1 MEVINRDS
9 GLSKNQLLFLYLV
22 RQPRGDGFIK
32 IVKTIFKADMEFFKE
47 YRKTITGYTY
57 EKKKNGP
64 VPSGIQKDVDILKKK
79 KYIEEE
85 YAAGHKLSD
94 RKSIYTSSK
103 KLEIITKDFFS
114 DEEMKYIDESRDFVS
129 SLQTHEVVNL
139 FHDNIYNI
147 FDMDEEI
154 PMFMYLS
161 HRGPTEQE
169 KIELMEKYARC
180 V

>member
-1 MEVINRDS
+1 
-9 GLSKNQLLFLYLV
+9 
-22 RQPRGDGFIK
+22 
-32 IVKTIFKADMEFFKE
+32 MEFFKE
-47 YRKTITGYTY
+47 YRKTITRYTY

-64 VPSGIQKDVDILKKK
+64 VPAGIRKD
-79 KYIEEE
+79 
-85 YAAGHKLSD
+85 
-94 RKSIYTSSK
+94 
-103 KLEIITKDFFS
+103 
-114 DEEMKYIDESRDFVS
+114 IDESRDFVS
-129 SLQTHEVVNL
+129 SLSTHEIVNR
-139 FHDNIYNI
+139 FHDNIYSI

>member
-1 MEVINRDS
+1 
-9 GLSKNQLLFLYLV
+9 
-22 RQPRGDGFIK
+22 
-32 IVKTIFKADMEFFKE
+32 MEFFKE
-47 YRKTITGYTY
+47 YRKTITGYTC

-64 VPSGIQKDVDILKKK
+64 VPAGIRKD
-79 KYIEEE
+79 
-85 YAAGHKLSD
+85 
-94 RKSIYTSSK
+94 
-103 KLEIITKDFFS
+103 
-114 DEEMKYIDESRDFVS
+114 IDESRDFVS
-129 SLQTHEVVNL
+129 SLPTHEIVNR
-139 FHDNIYNI
+139 FHDNIYSI

>member
-1 MEVINRDS
+1 
-9 GLSKNQLLFLYLV
+9 
-22 RQPRGDGFIK
+22 
-32 IVKTIFKADMEFFKE
+32 MEFFKE

-64 VPSGIQKDVDILKKK
+64 VPAGIRKD
-79 KYIEEE
+79 
-85 YAAGHKLSD
+85 
-94 RKSIYTSSK
+94 
-103 KLEIITKDFFS
+103 
-114 DEEMKYIDESRDFVS
+114 IDESRDFVS
-129 SLQTHEVVNL
+129 SLPTHEIVNR
-139 FHDNIYNI
+139 FHDNIYSI

>member
-9 GLSKNQLLFLYLV
+9 GLSKNQLLFFYLL
-22 RQPRGDGFIK
+22 RQPRGYGFIK

-47 YRKTITGYTY
+47 YRKTITRYTY

-64 VPSGIQKDVDILKKK
+64 VPAGIRKD
-79 KYIEEE
+79 
-85 YAAGHKLSD
+85 
-94 RKSIYTSSK
+94 
-103 KLEIITKDFFS
+103 
-114 DEEMKYIDESRDFVS
+114 IDESRDFVS
-129 SLQTHEVVNL
+129 SLPTHEIVNR
-139 FHDNIYNI
+139 FHDNIYSI

>member
-1 MEVINRDS
+1 M
-9 GLSKNQLLFLYLV
+9 
-22 RQPRGDGFIK
+22 
-32 IVKTIFKADMEFFKE
+32 
-47 YRKTITGYTY
+47 
-57 EKKKNGP
+57 
-64 VPSGIQKDVDILKKK
+64 DILKKK

-147 FDMDEEI
+147 FDMHEEI

>member
-1 MEVINRDS
+1 
-9 GLSKNQLLFLYLV
+9 
-22 RQPRGDGFIK
+22 
-32 IVKTIFKADMEFFKE
+32 MEFFKE
-47 YRKTITGYTY
+47 YRKTITRYTY

-64 VPSGIQKDVDILKKK
+64 VPAGIRKD
-79 KYIEEE
+79 
-85 YAAGHKLSD
+85 
-94 RKSIYTSSK
+94 
-103 KLEIITKDFFS
+103 
-114 DEEMKYIDESRDFVS
+114 IDESRDFVS
-129 SLQTHEVVNL
+129 SLPTHEIVNR
-139 FHDNIYNI
+139 FHDNIYSI